1 MQPGES
7 GARAIDHL
15 AVAVESLDAGVELF
29 RRLLGRD
36 PEWIRT
42 AGDQEVHVAMF
53 NLGGVKLELLE
64 PTGTDSSVARFLQKR
79 GPGLHHICFAV
90 DDLAATLE
98 RLGSVGFEI
107 LGTGEEVG
115 VEGRPVAFLHPRSSG
130 GVLTEF
136 IEGVEASPSPPGSDE
151 DRDG

>member
-1 MQPGES
+1 MEPGEN
-7 GARAIDHL
+7 GVRAIDHL
-15 AVAVESLDAGVELF
+15 AVVVESLDAGVELF
-29 RRLLGRD
+29 RRLLGRA

-90 DDLAATLE
+90 DDLAVTLE

-107 LGTGEEVG
+107 LGTGEEAG

-136 IEGVEASPSPPGSDE
+136 IEGVEASPSPPGE
-151 DRDG
+151 